1 MEYKK
6 RIADQIL
13 TDKLDSSG
21 AVLVEGS
28 KEIRRVGDANGH
40 SRLSAYRLA
49 ERSAIISE
57 SLLNIEIF
65 AEYNFDNCLN
75 ISTFAKT
82 NYRLL
87 QWKRL

>member
-49 ERSAIISE
+49 ERA
-57 SLLNIEIF
+57 
-65 AEYNFDNCLN
+65 
-75 ISTFAKT
+75 
-82 NYRLL
+82 
-87 QWKRL
+87 

>member
-1 MEYKK
+1 MEEGIPRIIRIK
-6 RIADQIL
+6 RIFFDNGLKRISRIWRA
-13 TDKLDSSG
+13 
-21 AVLVEGS
+21 E
-28 KEIRRVGDANGH
+28 DANGH

-65 AEYNFDNCLN
+65 AEYNFGNCLKF
-75 ISTFAKT
+75 STFAKT